1 MRSPPWL
8 NREGTSFLE
17 VLPPEDTMTK
27 TKKAAGHEEEKK
39 KGEGDTRVLG
49 EEEKEEILLHQEDV
63 RMTMAIVPEPQVEV
77 PYTLAS
83 QSWRREEMA
92 V

>member
-1 MRSPPWL
+1 MSSPPWL
-8 NREGTSFLE
+8 NREGTSSLE

-27 TKKAAGHEEEKK
+27 TKKAVGHEGEKK

-49 EEEKEEILLHQEDV
+49 EEEKEEIFPRQEEV

-83 QSWRREEMA
+83 QSWRKEEM
-92 V
+92 VV

>member
-1 MRSPPWL
+1 MRYPPWL
-8 NREGTSFLE
+8 NREETSFLE

-27 TKKAAGHEEEKK
+27 TKKAVGHVEEKK
-39 KGEGDTRVLG
+39 KGEGNTRVL
-49 EEEKEEILLHQEDV
+49 EEEEREEIFLRQEEV
-63 RMTMAIVPEPQVEV
+63 RMTRAIVPEPQVEV

-83 QSWRREEMA
+83 QNWRREEMA